1 MAKVKYTGTADA
13 YVLPSGETVSQG
25 EWSKEDYDE
34 NAVKVIEYASPGEF
48 EYSDG
53 YDPNEV
59 DATDA
64 AKELAEELGIDLAS
78 VEGTGK
84 DGRVT
89 KEDVEKAQPAEAVEG
104 PPIGGDL
111 SNEQRTAGEQPHA
124 LVADEDDAHVDER
137 NPGAHPLTA
146 GVGSESPTGD
156 NSRGI
161 DESDPDR
168 EPVEK

>member
-1 MAKVKYTGTADA
+1 MAKVKYTGTADV
-13 YVLPSGETVSQG
+13 YVLPSGEELAHGV
-25 EWSKEDYDE
+25 WSEEDYDPE
-34 NAVKVIEYASPGEF
+34 AIEPHAPGDF
-48 EYSDG
+48 EYDDG
-53 YDPNEV
+53 TEPGAV

-64 AKELAEELGIDLAS
+64 AKAKAEELGVDLQA

-84 DGRVT
+84 DGRITVD
-89 KEDVEKAQPAEAVEG
+89 DVEKAQPAEAVEG

-111 SNEQRTAGEQPHA
+111 SNEARTAGEQPHA
-124 LVADEDDAHVDER
+124 LLADEEDPYVESDER
-137 NPGAHPLTA
+137 NPGAHPHTA